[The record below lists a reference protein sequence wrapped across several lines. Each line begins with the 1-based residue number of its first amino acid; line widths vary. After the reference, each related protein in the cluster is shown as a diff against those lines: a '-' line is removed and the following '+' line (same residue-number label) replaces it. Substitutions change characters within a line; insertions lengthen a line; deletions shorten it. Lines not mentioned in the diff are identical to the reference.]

1 MLLTPEILSHMNN
14 LSEPTHSG
22 ARPSFSTPSGR
33 FLSILWGLKSALVAS
48 LLVSLMG
55 VTGAGAELD
64 LSKARVVVPG
74 GMSGPEQKAVAMLVE
89 EVARRSYV
97 DWIVAEGGPAQ
108 SAPTVYV
115 GQRSALTAAFPA
127 LAESLPLGTEL
138 KPEGFQIV
146 TRADS
151 VIIAGN
157 DARGVLFGVGRLLRA
172 LDYDREKAVLSEP
185 LNVATAPRYKLR
197 GHQFAYRSLPNSY
210 DGWTVPMWEQ
220 YLRDIVAYGA
230 NAIEI
235 IPPRSDVS
243 DWSPHFNLPPM
254 RMMIELSRLAQEY
267 GIELWIWYPALD
279 PDYGNPA
286 QVEFAL
292 EEWASVL
299 RQLPRVDAIFIP
311 GGDPGHTPPKH
322 LFPLME
328 KQARQLRQL
337 HPQAQ
342 VWMSPQG
349 FDESWM
355 EDFFAIMKTE
365 PDWLSGV
372 VFGPGT
378 RVSVQELRSKMP
390 TQYPIRFYPDI
401 THSLNS
407 QYSVPEWDYAFQATL
422 NREPINPRPRD
433 QAAIIRRLQP
443 YNDYGVLTYSEGCND
458 DVNKCIWS
466 ALTWDPEADVVDI
479 LRDYSRYYI
488 GSNLAEGFA
497 QGLLG
502 LERNWHGPLAV
513 NSGVDVTLQQFQ
525 EMERMATPAQL
536 KNWRFQQGLYRAYY
550 DATIRARLLAETSQ
564 ERAALEDLRRASVIG
579 AEKAMANAA
588 QRLAPPEAPVAAHL
602 RARTFELAEAL
613 FQSIHMQLSVPRY
626 AARGIGRGANLDL
639 IDEPLNN
646 APWLREQFAAIRQQP
661 TEQDRLSAV
670 AVVLNWE
677 NPGAGGFYDNLGNTP
692 SQPHLVSGSDYADDP
707 GFFHAPHMASHGV
720 HHLQPTPMFSGRN
733 WRISSRTY
741 AETFYDNPLEMFYP
755 HVDPKGRYRLRVV
768 YGTGAMGSRLMLR
781 LVANGEHEVHGMR
794 QKDPEVRP
802 AEFDIP
808 VEATQSGSL
817 RLTWTRP
824 AGFGGAGRGLQV
836 AEVWLM
842 RVDAP

>member
-1 MLLTPEILSHMNN
+1 MLRTTSWLKFSLLALILM
-14 LSEPTHSG
+14 P
-22 ARPSFSTPSGR
+22 
-33 FLSILWGLKSALVAS
+33 LVA
-48 LLVSLMG
+48 VMPA
-55 VTGAGAELD
+55 AGAELD
-64 LSKARVVVPG
+64 LSTATVVVPRG
-74 GMSGPEQKAVAMLVE
+74 ITGPERKAVTMLVE
-89 EVARRSYV
+89 EVARRSYM
-97 DWIVAEGGPAQ
+97 DWSIAEGGAAQ
-108 SAPTVYV
+108 SSAPTVYV

-127 LAESLPLGTEL
+127 LATSLPAGTEL

-197 GHQFAYRSLPNSY
+197 GHQFSYRPKVNSY

-230 NAIEI
+230 NAIEV
-235 IPPRSDVS
+235 IPPRSD
-243 DWSPHFNLPPM
+243 DAADSPHFNLPPM

-279 PDYGNPA
+279 PDYGDPA

-292 EEWASVL
+292 DEWGSVL
-299 RQLPRVDAIFIP
+299 RQLPKVDALFIP

-322 LFPLME
+322 LFPMME
-328 KQARQLRQL
+328 KQARQLRQF

-355 EDFFAIMKTE
+355 NDFYAIMNAE
-365 PDWLSGV
+365 PEWLRGV
-372 VFGPGT
+372 VFGPQQ
-378 RVSVQELRSKMP
+378 RVSVEELRRNLP
-390 TQYPIRFYPDI
+390 GRYPIRFYPDI
-401 THSLNS
+401 THTLSS
-407 QYSVPEWDYAFQATL
+407 QYPVPEWDYAFQATL
-422 NREPINPRPRD
+422 NREPINPRPMD

-443 YNDYGVLTYSEGCND
+443 HNEYGVLTYSEGCND

-488 GSNLAEGFA
+488 GSNLSEGFA

-502 LERNWHGPLAV
+502 LERNWRGPLAT
-513 NSGVDVTLQQFQ
+513 NFGVDVTLQQFQ

-564 ERAALEDLRRASVIG
+564 ERAALEELRRASLIS
-579 AEKAMANAA
+579 AEKAMVNAE
-588 QRLAPPEAPVAAHL
+588 QRLSPPEAPVAAHL

-626 AARGIGRGANLDL
+626 GAISVGRGANLDL

-646 APWLREQFAAIRQQP
+646 APWLREQVSAIRQQP
-661 TEQDRLSAV
+661 TEQDRLRAIE
-670 AVVLNWE
+670 AVLNWE
-677 NPGAGGFYDNLGNTP
+677 NPGPGGFYDNLGNTP
-692 SQPHLVSGSDYADDP
+692 SQPHLVAGSDYADDP
-707 GFFHAPHMASHGV
+707 AFLLAPHMAA
-720 HHLQPTPMFSGRN
+720 TPRVSGPAR
-733 WRISSRTY
+733 RISSRTY
-741 AETFYDNPLEMFYP
+741 AETRDDTPLEMLYKNL
-755 HVDPKGRYRLRVV
+755 DPTARYRLRVV
-768 YGTGAMGSRLMLR
+768 YGTGAMGSRDRPMTLR
-781 LVANGEHEVHGMR
+781 LVANGQHEIHGMR
-794 QKDPEVRP
+794 PKDPQGRP
-802 AEFDIP
+802 EEFDVPI
-808 VEATQSGSL
+808 EATRSGSL
-817 RLTWTRP
+817 HLNWSRP
-824 AGFGGAGRGLQV
+824 TGLGGNGRGVQV
-836 AEVWLM
+836 SEVWLM
-842 RVDAP
+842 RVDTP